1 MAKFKEETVTVRY
14 PAEEISSLNIRSLNY
29 AVQVTETSG
38 SELVI
43 QYANNRFRK
52 FDLQQSGSG
61 IYMEEKM
68 AVTFYGFFRWMELLK
83 DNVLKIEVPKGY
95 NQTSI
100 VVETNATGIDVR
112 EASVRNMSLT
122 STTGQIR
129 VLNARFAD
137 TLTVNS
143 ESGKSSV
150 SCLGQVRTT
159 MWTAILS
166 AVMWSSPSIPATL
179 TQQKR
184 SSCVRVFMYP
194 KLLFHNW
201 RLRKRENTRASHPDR
216 CAALAGAK
224 SMSACPS
231 NLLHRSHSF

>member
-29 AVQVTETSG
+29 AVWVTETSG
-38 SELVI
+38 SEIVI

-52 FDLQQSGSG
+52 FDLQRNGSG

-95 NQTSI
+95 DQTSI

-112 EASVRNMSLT
+112 EASARNMSLT

-129 VLNARFAD
+129 VLNARFTD
-137 TLTVNS
+137 TLAINS
-143 ESGKSSV
+143 ESGKIICQLPGASADYNVDCYLEHSDV
-150 SCLGQVRTT
+150 EQPVYPRNPEATKKV
-159 MWTAILS
+159 IL
-166 AVMWSSPSIPATL
+166 
-179 TQQKR
+179 R
-184 SSCVRVFMYP
+184 SRVYVPQIAF
-194 KLLFHNW
+194 
-201 RLRKRENTRASHPDR
+201 S
-216 CAALAGAK
+216 
-224 SMSACPS
+224 
-231 NLLHRSHSF
+231 